1 MDKELQEKLT
11 KLNFSKEELA
21 KIEEAYK
28 FAVKAHDGQ
37 KRLNGEDVI
46 DHVLTVTNIVID
58 LNSDSVA
65 IIAALLHETV
75 TLSDISNEIIEKK
88 FGTDVKIIVDNLK
101 RLRNVKLTEYNESS
115 TIYLRKV
122 LVGITEDFRVLI
134 IKLADRLHNMRTA
147 YALPEEK
154 RKRQAKETM
163 EVLIPIAH
171 RLGINSIKA
180 ELEDLC
186 LKYQKPDIYKEI
198 LDRLD
203 GTREEL
209 ETSLEDMK
217 KNISDILIDNNIT
230 FEIKARVK
238 SVYSIYK
245 KLSTGR
251 KWSDLY
257 DILALRLIVPTEA
270 DCYLA
275 VGLIHSKYRPI
286 PKRFKDFIAMPKE
299 NMYQSLHTSV
309 FGSDGNIFEIQLR
322 TPEMDDIA
330 EHGVASHWS
339 YKEHG
344 KNVQNIM
351 EQKLEMFRT
360 VIENNI
366 EEKSDEIF
374 AKNIE
379 EEFLSKQIYVFTPKG
394 DVMELPLGSTPIDF
408 AYRIHSNVGDTTVG
422 AIVNDSIVPLNYEL
436 QDGDIVKI
444 NTGSNSKPNKD
455 WLGFVKTTQA
465 KNKIKSYFSK
475 KDRENYI
482 ERGKELLEKEIK
494 KQKLK
499 VNEILS
505 EVNINKV
512 LKELKLHSYDDLL
525 LSVGSLRYTASYIIN
540 LITEDKTLTPDI
552 LLSRLKSTPIKQN
565 YKNNIIVS
573 GTDDILVNIAKCC
586 SPVCGDEIVGYITKG
601 QGVTIHKKDCKNI
614 STSKERLIDVKWNL
628 NPEEQI
634 KFNTS
639 LVIKTNT
646 ETNNILEILTK
657 ASLNNVSV
665 SSIKEYESN
674 CLLDYELHLK
684 VSNVDELNKY
694 IKDLNNLKYVTEVIR

>member
-494 KQKLK
+494 KKKLK

>member
-46 DHVLTVTNIVID
+46 DHILTVTNIVAD

-65 IIAALLHETV
+65 IMAALLHETV

-101 RLRNVKLTEYNESS
+101 RLRSVKLTEYNESS

-122 LVGITEDFRVLI
+122 LVGLSEDFRVLI

-147 YALPEEK
+147 YALPEEQ

-251 KWSDLY
+251 KW
-257 DILALRLIVPTEA
+257 
-270 DCYLA
+270 
-275 VGLIHSKYRPI
+275 
-286 PKRFKDFIAMPKE
+286 
-299 NMYQSLHTSV
+299 
-309 FGSDGNIFEIQLR
+309 
-322 TPEMDDIA
+322 
-330 EHGVASHWS
+330 
-339 YKEHG
+339 
-344 KNVQNIM
+344 
-351 EQKLEMFRT
+351 
-360 VIENNI
+360 
-366 EEKSDEIF
+366 
-374 AKNIE
+374 
-379 EEFLSKQIYVFTPKG
+379 
-394 DVMELPLGSTPIDF
+394 
-408 AYRIHSNVGDTTVG
+408 
-422 AIVNDSIVPLNYEL
+422 
-436 QDGDIVKI
+436 
-444 NTGSNSKPNKD
+444 
-455 WLGFVKTTQA
+455 
-465 KNKIKSYFSK
+465 
-475 KDRENYI
+475 
-482 ERGKELLEKEIK
+482 
-494 KQKLK
+494 
-499 VNEILS
+499 
-505 EVNINKV
+505 
-512 LKELKLHSYDDLL
+512 
-525 LSVGSLRYTASYIIN
+525 
-540 LITEDKTLTPDI
+540 
-552 LLSRLKSTPIKQN
+552 
-565 YKNNIIVS
+565 
-573 GTDDILVNIAKCC
+573 
-586 SPVCGDEIVGYITKG
+586 
-601 QGVTIHKKDCKNI
+601 
-614 STSKERLIDVKWNL
+614 
-628 NPEEQI
+628 
-634 KFNTS
+634 
-639 LVIKTNT
+639 
-646 ETNNILEILTK
+646 
-657 ASLNNVSV
+657 
-665 SSIKEYESN
+665 
-674 CLLDYELHLK
+674 
-684 VSNVDELNKY
+684 
-694 IKDLNNLKYVTEVIR
+694 